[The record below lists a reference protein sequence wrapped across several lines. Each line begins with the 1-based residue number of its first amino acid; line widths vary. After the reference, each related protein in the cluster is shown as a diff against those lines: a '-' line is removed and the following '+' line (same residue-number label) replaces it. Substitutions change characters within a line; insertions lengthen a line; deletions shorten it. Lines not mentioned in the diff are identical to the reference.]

1 MNNYEQNS
9 EDNLDLSADVIVVGG
24 GPAGSATA
32 TMLSRKGW
40 KVIILEREKFPR
52 DHVGESLLPAS
63 IPILEELGALPDVE
77 KAGFLPKYGAHI
89 RAQPLFAMVECS
101 ICARTGDGLH

>member
-40 KVIILEREKFPR
+40 KVIILESEKFPR
-52 DHVGESLLPAS
+52 DHV
-63 IPILEELGALPDVE
+63 
-77 KAGFLPKYGAHI
+77 
-89 RAQPLFAMVECS
+89 
-101 ICARTGDGLH
+101 

>member
-40 KVIILEREKFPR
+40 KVNFSGEGEIPQGPR
-52 DHVGESLLPAS
+52 RR
-63 IPILEELGALPDVE
+63 IPPTSFHPNPRGIGCTP
-77 KAGFLPKYGAHI
+77 
-89 RAQPLFAMVECS
+89 
-101 ICARTGDGLH
+101 